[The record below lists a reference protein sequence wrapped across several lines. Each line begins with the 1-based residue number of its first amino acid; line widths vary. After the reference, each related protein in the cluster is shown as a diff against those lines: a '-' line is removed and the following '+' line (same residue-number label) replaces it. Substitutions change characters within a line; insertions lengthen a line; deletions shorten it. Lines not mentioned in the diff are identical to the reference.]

1 MKKMMKKTFSLLLL
15 TAGCLFAACQ
25 SQTEEKGIGKSS
37 FQYAEKEGQ
46 QLTMDVYSE
55 AGHRQAD
62 ALRPVFIFSFGGGW
76 ETGSRRDGRRILE
89 DFARQGY
96 ISIGIDY
103 RLGIRQLKEQGI
115 AIDSTNFAS
124 SYSQAVMMGVE
135 DLYDATRFVID
146 HADEW
151 KADTSRII
159 ICGSSAGATNSLT
172 AEYLLC
178 NSHPLAT
185 AKLPTDFN
193 YAAVVPLAGGVWLA
207 DTDTLCWQ
215 RKPCPILAYHG
226 TDDQL
231 VPFGKVVLGDGI
243 FGGFGPD
250 YYMPQLKQME
260 VSCLLHQYHRAD
272 HLIAGCGDH
281 ELTRAEIQ
289 RELQHLLD
297 TAQHVAVTISEE
309 FYGPAPCLAD
319 LLEMAGRQAAA
330 DNE

>member
-1 MKKMMKKTFSLLLL
+1 MKQTFSVLLL
-15 TAGCLFAACQ
+15 AASCLLAACQ
-25 SQTEEKGIGKSS
+25 GQTEEKRIEKDSC
-37 FQYAEKEGQ
+37 QYAEKEGR
-46 QLTMDVYSE
+46 QLFMDVYRE
-55 AGHRQAD
+55 AGSQQYD

-76 ETGSRRDGRRILE
+76 ENGSRRDGRHILE

-115 AIDSTNFAS
+115 AIDSTHFAS

-185 AKLPTDFN
+185 AKLPRDFN
-193 YAAVVPLAGGVWLA
+193 YAAVVPLAGGIWLA
-207 DTDTLCWQ
+207 DVDTLCWQ

-250 YYMPQLKQME
+250 YYMPQLTQME
-260 VSCLLHQYHRAD
+260 VSCLLHQYHRDD

-297 TAQHVAVTISEE
+297 TTQHVAVTVSEE

-319 LLEMAGRQAAA
+319 LLEMAGRQTAAG
-330 DNE
+330 NE